1 MPPRFK
7 EVLVMKSPM
16 FLGLM
21 LVILAL
27 PVTISS
33 AIANKPNRPTPSETQ
48 EKQAAV
54 VWERSGGIA
63 GICQRLTLRSSAAYV
78 LEDCRKQTVVSRGDL
93 PEGDRTEFK
102 KLLLKQYGQ
111 FQWQS
116 SNQGADMFN
125 DRYTFNGR
133 GAQKPTLAQ
142 QEALNQKF
150 AQWAGQLVQRA
161 QVQQG
166 KQGMIEGQV
175 TLSPTCPV
183 QKPGIDCTK
192 PYQSAIAVLDSQNH
206 LIAQIQTDV
215 AGRFQLLLN
224 PGTYTLEPESE
235 QAYPRAAS
243 QKVTV
248 VKGQVL
254 PVKITYD
261 SGIR

>member
-63 GICQRLTLRSSAAYV
+63 GICQRLTFRSVAAYV

-93 PEGDRTEFK
+93 PEGDRVLLK
-102 KLLLKQYGQ
+102 KLWLKHYGQ

-116 SNQGADMFN
+116 INKGADMFN

-133 GAQKPTLAQ
+133 GSQKPTLAE
-142 QEALNQKF
+142 QEALNQDL
-150 AQWAGQLVQRA
+150 AQLASKLIQRA

-166 KQGMIEGQV
+166 VLGMIEGQV

-183 QKPGIDCTK
+183 QKPGMDCTQ
-192 PYQSAIAVLDSQNH
+192 PYQSAIAVLDSQNR
-206 LIAQIQTDV
+206 LVNQIQTDA
-215 AGRFQLLLN
+215 AGRFQIVLN
-224 PGTYTLEPESE
+224 PGIYILKPESA
-235 QAYPRAAS
+235 QVYPRAAS

-248 VKGQVL
+248 VKGKVL
-254 PVKITYD
+254 SVNITYD